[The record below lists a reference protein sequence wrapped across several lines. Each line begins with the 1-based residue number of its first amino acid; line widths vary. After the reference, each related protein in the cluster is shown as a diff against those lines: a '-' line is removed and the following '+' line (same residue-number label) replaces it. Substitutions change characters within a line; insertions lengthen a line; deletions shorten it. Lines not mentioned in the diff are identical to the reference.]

1 MLRLIPLLD
10 RINSVDPAQTVSDAR
25 NSVIRN
31 IGRIQTVNEA
41 QVAANHPAAAFLREV
56 RQASEL
62 ELSRSYRELLIVL
75 AEKPDD
81 PAALQAMELIEQGTV
96 NSADISGVRSLARL
110 AGSQVSGAMGVSVSD
125 ARTFLEI
132 RINRYERALAAREG
146 LSGELLSFVEE
157 GLNKAVDEVRSSFRE
172 IVMVLVSR
180 PDDETG
186 IKALEII
193 ASKSFTIKDKLA
205 IRSLV
210 YLAELGANPQSQ
222 EASSASL
229 SARGP

>member
-1 MLRLIPLLD
+1 
-10 RINSVDPAQTVSDAR
+10 
-25 NSVIRN
+25 
-31 IGRIQTVNEA
+31 
-41 QVAANHPAAAFLREV
+41 
-56 RQASEL
+56 
-62 ELSRSYRELLIVL
+62 
-75 AEKPDD
+75 
-81 PAALQAMELIEQGTV
+81 
-96 NSADISGVRSLARL
+96 
-110 AGSQVSGAMGVSVSD
+110 MGVSVSD